1 MTPDDLL
8 ELARSITSQA
18 NDNEQME
25 VACSHG
31 RSTSVKVYQGEV
43 ESFTSAESLGIG
55 IRVLVDGREGFAS
68 AGNLSPDVVERVL
81 ADARDNARFAE
92 PDEHAGI
99 AEPDGVEAQEVD
111 LWRHGV
117 DAMSSEDKI
126 ATALELERRVVAADD
141 RIRGVRTATYGDG
154 TGAFALASTAGIEA
168 ATRSSSAQ
176 VAVQPLADD
185 GERTRTGFGW
195 DGARQPQDLDMDYVV
210 DRAVSRTV
218 DLIGAVKPQ
227 SSTVSL
233 VLDPNLTATA
243 IGLIAGTLSGERV
256 LKQRSPFAERVGER
270 IAADAV
276 TFLDDPTDL
285 ESLGSDSH
293 DGEGL
298 ACRPVPLVTDG
309 VLQGFFYDSYNGR
322 KADKAST
329 GSAMRGVRGLP
340 GPGVHALHVAPGEGT
355 MEELI
360 AGVDH
365 GVYVFSLDGL
375 HSGVNAVSG
384 DFSVGA
390 TGRMIRNGQLAEPI
404 NECTLASTLQRML
417 LDITRVGGE
426 VTHLPNGASTPP
438 LVIGEVALSGAN
450 A

>member
-1 MTPDDLL
+1 MSPDELL
-8 ELARSITSQA
+8 QLARSVTARSK
-18 NDNEQME
+18 DNEQVE

-31 RSTSVKVYQGEV
+31 RSTSVKVYGGEV
-43 ESFTSAESLGIG
+43 ESFTSAESLAIG
-55 IRVLVDGREGFAS
+55 VRVLVDGREGFAS
-68 AGNLSPDVVERVL
+68 AGNLSADVVDQVL
-81 ADARDNARFAE
+81 EDARDNARFAE
-92 PDEHAGI
+92 PDDFAGI
-99 AEPDGVEAQEVD
+99 AEPDGVEAQAVD
-111 LWRHGV
+111 LWRDGV

-126 ATALELERRVVAADD
+126 DKALELERRVTDADS

-154 TGAFALASTAGIEA
+154 TGAFALVSTSGIEA
-168 ATRSSSAQ
+168 ASRSSSAQ
-176 VAVQPLADD
+176 IAVQPLADD

-195 DGARQPQDLDMDYVV
+195 DGARQPQDLDVDYVV

-243 IGLIAGTLSGERV
+243 IGLISGTLSGERV
-256 LKQRSPFAERVGER
+256 LKQRSPFADRIGES
-270 IAADAV
+270 IAAESLS
-276 TFLDDPTDL
+276 FLDDPTDL
-285 ESLGSDSH
+285 ASLGSDSH

-298 ACRPVPLVTDG
+298 ACRRVPLVSNG
-309 VLQGFFYDSYNGR
+309 VLDGFFYDSYNGR
-322 KADKAST
+322 KAGRAST

-340 GPGVHALHVAPGEGT
+340 GPGIHALHIAPGDGSLED
-355 MEELI
+355 LI
-360 AGVDH
+360 AGVDL

-390 TGRMIRNGQLAEPI
+390 TGRMIRNGQLGEPI

-417 LDITRVGGE
+417 LDVTQVGGE
-426 VTHLPNGASTPP
+426 VTHLPNGVSAPP
-438 LVIGEVALSGAN
+438 IVIGDVALSGAN